1 MPDANPTDLTA
12 LLARMDRQEEELG
25 KTRELLALANAEIKR
40 KDQIIEGLRHR
51 LFGASSEKLD
61 PAQLQLMFDEL
72 VLGKPAP
79 PPDKSDGQTSAP
91 EGEKPSAAKS
101 RRTKAERFPK
111 NLKVVIQNVII
122 PDEVKANPDDFE
134 EISEEHHD
142 ELDVIKPALIWR
154 RTIRKKFKHKTD
166 KARPPL
172 IAPAPLPSIPG
183 TLCAPALAA
192 QIITDKFADHL
203 PHYRQSQRFRRRH
216 DVDIGRQTLNSWTH
230 AAARHLN
237 PIGEAIKAEVLTAP
251 ELQVDETPIEYLDPG
266 HGSTRLGYLWLYN
279 DPLGGTCYYDWHTG
293 RGHDCL
299 MDFLGYDEET
309 HTLGYAGTLQCDGYS
324 AYLALAARFKTIR
337 LAGCL
342 AHIRRKFIEAKGL
355 APEITLPVLL
365 LIGRIYHI
373 ERQTRQ
379 TQAPP
384 ACRALIRR
392 ARVRPLAEE
401 LHALILAARKAR
413 PLNHDPLTE
422 ALTYAINQWPK
433 FQVCLENGSLEID
446 NNLAE
451 NKIRP
456 TKLGAKNHLF
466 FGNAG
471 AGANNALFYTLLAN
485 CKAQGLDPEDYLIEV
500 IKRLPH
506 NATPEQAADLTPARL
521 AAARSAAT
529 EEVA

>member
-1 MPDANPTDLTA
+1 VRWLQRLPR
-12 LLARMDRQEEELG
+12 ARRTFQNHPP
-25 KTRELLALANAEIKR
+25 R
-40 KDQIIEGLRHR
+40 R
-51 LFGASSEKLD
+51 LPRPH
-61 PAQLQLMFDEL
+61 PAQVHRSQ
-72 VLGKPAP
+72 
-79 PPDKSDGQTSAP
+79 
-91 EGEKPSAAKS
+91 
-101 RRTKAERFPK
+101 
-111 NLKVVIQNVII
+111 NL
-122 PDEVKANPDDFE
+122 
-134 EISEEHHD
+134 S
-142 ELDVIKPALIWR
+142 
-154 RTIRKKFKHKTD
+154 
-166 KARPPL
+166 
-172 IAPAPLPSIPG
+172 
-183 TLCAPALAA
+183 
-192 QIITDKFADHL
+192 
-203 PHYRQSQRFRRRH
+203 
-216 DVDIGRQTLNSWTH
+216 
-230 AAARHLN
+230 
-237 PIGEAIKAEVLTAP
+237 
-251 ELQVDETPIEYLDPG
+251 
-266 HGSTRLGYLWLYN
+266 
-279 DPLGGTCYYDWHTG
+279 
-293 RGHDCL
+293 
-299 MDFLGYDEET
+299 
-309 HTLGYAGTLQCDGYS
+309 
-324 AYLALAARFKTIR
+324 
-337 LAGCL
+337 
-342 AHIRRKFIEAKGL
+342 
-355 APEITLPVLL
+355 PEITLPVLL

-506 NATPEQAADLTPARL
+506 NATPEQAAELTPARL
-521 AAARSAAT
+521 AAARRGAAA